1 MKKRYYLLSFI
12 ICFISFSA
20 VAQKLPSADAIIAR
34 YVQIIGGAKQWSA
47 IKTSEFHAT
56 ASVGDKALNL
66 LVIKAG
72 SGRYYETLK
81 GEGIMAVT
89 IYDSGK
95 GITIASGIK
104 KNMTDTMLL
113 DHYQLQSCILPD
125 MNYIQLNYKRQLL
138 GIKDVNGIPCYQVS
152 LTSKNGA
159 TNINYYEKKSGLL
172 TMVEKNGVKTVLADY
187 KFYKGCSIPYT
198 MTTDLG
204 EGYGMIVKVTDWLVN
219 EKSSVELFD
228 TKKQEMEL
236 E

>member
-1 MKKRYYLLSFI
+1 MLSFI
-12 ICFISFSA
+12 ICLIGFSA
-20 VAQKLPSADAIIAR
+20 TAQKFPSADAIIAR
-34 YVQIIGGAKQWSA
+34 YVKVIGGEKQWSA

-56 ASVGDKALNL
+56 VSVGDKALNL

-81 GEGIMAVT
+81 GEGITAVT

-104 KNMTDTMLL
+104 KGMTDTMLL

-138 GIKDVNGIPCYQVS
+138 GIKDVNSIPCYQVS

-172 TMVEKNGVKTVLADY
+172 TMVEKNGVKTVLTDY
-187 KFYKGCSIPYT
+187 KFYKGCSIPFS
-198 MTTDLG
+198 MSTDLG
-204 EGYGMIVKVTDWLVN
+204 EGYTMKVKVTDWLVN
-219 EKSSVELFD
+219 EKSSVELFN
-228 TKKQEMEL
+228 TKKQEIEL

>member
-34 YVQIIGGAKQWSA
+34 YVKVIGGEKQWAA

-56 ASVGDKALNL
+56 ASIGDKTLNL
-66 LVIKAG
+66 LLIKAG
-72 SGRYYETLK
+72 SGKFYQSIT
-81 GEGIMAVT
+81 GEGVSSTA
-89 IYDSGK
+89 IYGSGK
-95 GITIASGIK
+95 GIMIENGNKQEMKDII
-104 KNMTDTMLL
+104 LL

-138 GIKDVNGIPCYQVS
+138 GIKDINGIPCYQVS
-152 LTSKNGA
+152 LTSKNGS

-172 TMVEKNGVKTVLADY
+172 TMIEKSGVKTFLTDY
-187 KFYKGCSIPYT
+187 RPYKGCSIPFT
-198 MTTDLG
+198 MSTDLG
-204 EGYGMIVKVTDWLVN
+204 EGYSIIYKVTDWLVN

-228 TKKQEMEL
+228 TKKQEIEL
-236 E
+236 